1 MNKDVHQLPGDFSE
15 AQRGIPEQAKKEIA
29 AMDLLIARCFNS
41 PTGKKVLT
49 WLVESTINQPVLL
62 VSEGLG
68 GIGTGFKREGQNDLV
83 RLIQKRIKRANA

>member
-1 MNKDVHQLPGDFSE
+1 MAKDIHQLPGDFME
-15 AQRGIPEQAKKEIA
+15 AQRGIPEKAQKELRE
-29 AMDLLIARCFNS
+29 MDLLIAKCFNS
-41 PTGKKVLT
+41 PNGKKVLA

-83 RLIQKRIKRANA
+83 RLIQKRMKRANA